1 MNFFFLLAFCLLS
14 QSIAYAQAKTES
26 PAVLCVNDKDGK
38 KGAENQ
44 AINKMIAQASD
55 PLAEAYRS
63 YATARCAEAL
73 DGPPTMRQFLKIA
86 NLYKPIDN
94 YTSDTLPTFIKKQC
108 IEASL
113 QRDIDQTGYA
123 CEKGKPKSFE
133 NAGTNKKGK
142 KDTSDIPCLNQESVD
157 YIHYS
162 VNLAIKCF
170 ATIRDPID
178 PRILLKKI
186 NTETGFN
193 FFLASTG
200 GTGLGQLTSDP
211 VKELA
216 GQKTNKGEGNAR
228 SVLQDLAASTDSSC
242 EPFKRVL
249 EKDLNTPP
257 PTPPIDNVC
266 KYVAANDGF
275 ARALIMGMGYYV
287 YNRDEV
293 VVPFLQKNLGE
304 EAAKNKEL
312 INLTTLLSYG
322 PKGPNGALA
331 YLERKGFK
339 KNKKLTAAAGIE
351 TLKKA
356 PYVSESED
364 RYAKQLLPFL
374 KASKPANPD
383 KPDKSDKKEDKGPTK
398 EELRGDSC
406 VGR

>member
-1 MNFFFLLAFCLLS
+1 MKFFFLLAFCLLS
-14 QSIAYAQAKTES
+14 QSIAYAQAKTAS

-44 AINKMIAQASD
+44 TINKMIAQAND
-55 PLAEAYRS
+55 PLAEAYKS
-63 YATARCAEAL
+63 YAAAKCAEAL

-123 CEKGKPKSFE
+123 CKNGSAKPFE
-133 NAGTNKKGK
+133 NSAQNGGK
-142 KDTSDIPCLNQESVD
+142 NTKDVPCLNQESVD

-193 FFLASTG
+193 FFLASGG
-200 GTGLGQLTSDP
+200 GTGLGQLTSNP

-216 GQKTNKGEGNAR
+216 GQKTSKGEGNAR
-228 SVLQDLAASTDSSC
+228 SVLEDLAASTDSAC
-242 EPFKRVL
+242 EPFKHVL
-249 EKDLNTPP
+249 QKDLRTPP

-266 KYVAANDGF
+266 KYVAPNDGL
-275 ARALIMGMGYYV
+275 ARTLIIGIGYYI

-293 VVPFLQKNLGE
+293 VIPFLQKNLGQ
-304 EAAKNKEL
+304 AAAENKDL
-312 INLTTLLSYG
+312 INFTTLLTYG
-322 PKGPNGALA
+322 PKGPNGATA

-339 KNKKLTAAAGIE
+339 NKKLTAAAAIE

-356 PYVSESED
+356 PYVSDAEK
-364 RYAKQLLPFL
+364 RYKNELLPFF
-374 KASKPANPD
+374 
-383 KPDKSDKKEDKGPTK
+383 KPDKENFSK
-398 EELRGDSC
+398 EELRGDTC